1 MNKYKQYLHEI
12 IFLAGADLKK
22 LPLMVLFFLSSSFL
36 DLAGIGLVA
45 PYVALLLSPEKF
57 ETNSIVTNMFPLI
70 NELSRNDLMFF
81 LGALLCVTFFF
92 KSIVGIFVNR
102 MIIRFSYEKAVSLR
116 MYLMSSFQGMPYT
129 NFLKKNTS
137 DYIYSIQSLT
147 AIYAQGTF
155 QSILRLISEG
165 LIILSIFTLL
175 FIKSGLPL
183 LILAGLVLIST
194 FTYDLLFRKKVFLF
208 GQMSDNETKR
218 MIQGVVEGI
227 EGLREIRIFGRE
239 NYFFKKVIRS
249 AKKLSDLNVSL
260 STIRLIPRYLLELI
274 IVGFIVSLINYTLL
288 TDGNI
293 VKLTSVLTMFA
304 VSAMRLIPSV
314 SQVLSAFS
322 QLVQNRNAVGLLY
335 DDLKALKGLSTYE
348 GYVNIDNSE
357 VFQKLTLDNISFSYN
372 SDNIKALKNINLT
385 IEAGTSIGLIGTSGS
400 GKTTFVNLLLGLL
413 VPQEGFV
420 KFNDNVL
427 NKESM
432 AEWIQE
438 VAYIPQDTFLV
449 NDSLRKN
456 IALGKNDNEIDEKRI
471 KESIKKSNL
480 EGFVSQLPA
489 GLDTIVGERGARLSG
504 GQKQRVAIARTF
516 YYDRSV
522 LVMDEATSAL
532 DNKTEREIV
541 EEIKNLKG
549 QKTLIVVAH
558 RLSTLKDCDV
568 IYRMENGRIVD
579 KGSYEEI
586 VEAKGTV

>member
-1 MNKYKQYLHEI
+1 
-12 IFLAGADLKK
+12 
-22 LPLMVLFFLSSSFL
+22 
-36 DLAGIGLVA
+36 
-45 PYVALLLSPEKF
+45 
-57 ETNSIVTNMFPLI
+57 
-70 NELSRNDLMFF
+70 
-81 LGALLCVTFFF
+81 
-92 KSIVGIFVNR
+92 
-102 MIIRFSYEKAVSLR
+102 
-116 MYLMSSFQGMPYT
+116 MSSFQGMPYT